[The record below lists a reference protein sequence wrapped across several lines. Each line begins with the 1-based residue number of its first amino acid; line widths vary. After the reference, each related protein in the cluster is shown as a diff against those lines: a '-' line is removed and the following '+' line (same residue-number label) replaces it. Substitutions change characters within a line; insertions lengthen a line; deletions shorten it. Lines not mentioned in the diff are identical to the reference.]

1 MTAPNLIIE
10 SWELL
15 STHPALLPMLVAVI
29 GATLKLTQW
38 RSAEEIKI
46 LKARLDQ
53 SNESLKSALSDNLEK
68 NKVIEKYKDADRRRR
83 ELKQLESN
91 RAMAADI
98 MSRNKTPVSL
108 RDLIGDRHGYRTARS
123 PPPKID

>member
-29 GATLKLTQW
+29 GATFKLAQW

-108 RDLIGDRHGYRTARS
+108 RDLIGDRHVYRTARS